1 MEFKNT
7 ITYVLALLVALCLAI
22 PAASQNL
29 VSGDITGIVSD
40 PSGAVLPNVQVTLKN
55 NQNGQTQ
62 TTNTNA
68 QGVYRFSLLTP
79 GNYTISAAPQ
89 GFQTTQRNANVTVGQ
104 AVTANLQAA
113 VSSASQTVEVTAEGG
128 VVQTQNANIS
138 TNYTPEQI
146 ATTPNPGNDLSYIVQ
161 TAPGAVM
168 NTQGGYGND
177 STFGLPGTSNLF
189 TVNGMNENDPF
200 LNLNNS
206 GATNLLLGQN
216 DVQEATVVNNGYS
229 GQYGQLAGANVNY
242 VTKSGTNAFHG
253 NASYFWNGSV
263 MNANNWFNN
272 NSGTPRPFVNAN
284 QWGASFGG
292 PIIKNKTF
300 FFVDTEGLRVVLPTS
315 TPVNIPSP
323 QFQAATLAN
332 LATVSPGS
340 VPFYNQIFSLYNNA
354 PGATRAGV
362 GTLTPGVDNSGA
374 ATGIG
379 CGTFSSPLLSPGTP
393 CALQFRS
400 TAGNFNREWLL
411 TGRVDQN
418 LGSNDRAFIHF
429 RTDHGVQASY
439 TDPLTSVFNA
449 TSNQPQYEGQLNETH
464 TFGSTS
470 VNQFILSGSWYSAVF
485 QPASLSA
492 ATALAPFQI
501 SFNGSAFYRVGRDL
515 NIWPQGRN
523 VSQYQIV
530 DDYSKLIGNHS
541 LKFGVN
547 FRRYDVTNYDPGAGS
562 IGSSGGLDLTSFFN
576 GTGVNY
582 TQSFPS
588 RLTQPIALYGLG
600 LYAQDEWAVRPNLRL
615 TLSLRADH
623 NSNPVCQT
631 NCFARFNN
639 SFLDISHDPNL
650 PYNQSIQTGQH
661 QALTNFDNIN
671 WQPRVGFAWTPLG
684 ANKNT
689 VLRGGIGLF
698 IDQFPAFVVDGF
710 ITNTPLDNT
719 FTVGS
724 APLSPAVAGN
734 QSSLAAIANT
744 AFINGFAANGTAS
757 SIAAS
762 LPAGVPFVAPSI
774 YNAARRIHS
783 PQYQEWNLSFEQGLG
798 QKMSF
803 QINYVGNH
811 GIHEAIQNA
820 GQNGYCDTTC
830 LGTLGAPATATS
842 YLGLPTAPIDPR
854 FGTITEVQSNGV
866 SNYNGVTLSLTRKFT
881 DLQLQANYTW
891 SHALDVVS
899 NAGFLQ
905 YSLDTNFSVLNPTN
919 PFNVKDFNYG
929 NADYDTR
936 HYFSLNYVYNTPK
949 LQGWKGALASWT
961 VSGTM
966 FVRSGLPFTVTDSNT
981 TGVLNSF
988 NYGTTANTGANVFA
1002 NDLGGASASCG
1013 SSAVTTPCLNA
1024 ASFSAATTGF
1034 GLQRRNQFYGPN
1046 FFDTDLTVMKNFN
1059 IPHWE
1064 SGKFGI
1070 GVQMFNILNHPNF
1083 DQPNSDLASPQ
1094 FGLITS
1100 TVNTPTSILGG
1111 FVGADAAP
1119 RQIQIKANLTF

>member
-1 MEFKNT
+1 MGSKK
-7 ITYVLALLVALCLAI
+7 ALFSALMLLIALCVCI
-22 PAASQNL
+22 PATAQNL
-29 VSGDITGIVSD
+29 VSGDITGIVTD
-40 PSGAVLPNVQVTLKN
+40 PTGAVLPNVQVTLKN
-55 NQNGQTQ
+55 HQNGQTQ
-62 TTNTNA
+62 TSTTNA
-68 QGVYRFSLLTP
+68 QGVYRFSLLAP
-79 GNYTISAAPQ
+79 GGYTISATPQ
-89 GFQTTQRNANVTVGQ
+89 GFQATQRDANVTVGQ
-104 AVTANLQAA
+104 TVTVSLQSA
-113 VSSASQTVEVTAEGG
+113 VSSTSQTVEVTAQGG
-128 VVQTQNANIS
+128 VVQTQTGDIA

-146 ATTPNPGNDLSYIVQ
+146 AITPNPGNDLSYIVQ

-253 NASYFWNGSV
+253 NASYFWNGRV

-315 TPVNIPSP
+315 APVNIPSP

-340 VPFYNQIFSLYNNA
+340 IPFYNQIFSLYNNA
-354 PGATRAGV
+354 PGANRATI
-362 GTLTPGVDNSGA
+362 GTLTPGTDASGA

-379 CGTFSSPLLSPGTP
+379 CGSFSSPLLPAGTP

-418 LGSNDRAFIHF
+418 LGNNDRAFIHF

-449 TSNQPQYEGQLNETH
+449 SSNQPQYEGQLNETH
-464 TFGSTS
+464 TFGSSS

-485 QPASLSA
+485 QPANLSA

-501 SFNGSAFYRVGRDL
+501 SFNGGAFYRIGRDL

-523 VSQYQIV
+523 VTQYQIV
-530 DDYSKLIGNHS
+530 DDFSKLIGNHS

-547 FRRYDVTNYDPGAGS
+547 FRRYDVTNYDPGAGA
-562 IGSSGGLDLTSFFN
+562 IGSSSGLDLGSFFN
-576 GTGVNY
+576 GTGVNF
-582 TQSFPS
+582 TQSFPT
-588 RLTQPIALYGLG
+588 RLTEPIALYGLG
-600 LYAQDEWAVRPNLRL
+600 LYAQDEWAVRSNLRL

-631 NCFARFNN
+631 NCFARFND
-639 SFLDISHDPNL
+639 SFLDINHNPNL
-650 PYNQSIQTGQH
+650 PYNQSIQSGLH

-671 WQPRVGFAWTPLG
+671 WQPRFGFAWTPLG
-684 ANKNT
+684 ADKKT
-689 VLRGGIGLF
+689 VIRGGIGLF

-724 APLSPAVAGN
+724 GALSPAVAGS
-734 QSSLAAIANT
+734 QAALAAAANT
-744 AFINGFAANGTAS
+744 AFVNGFAANGTAT

-762 LPAGVPFVAPSI
+762 LPPGVPFVPPSI

-783 PQYQEWNLSFEQGLG
+783 PQYQEWNLSVEQGIG
-798 QKMSF
+798 QNMSF
-803 QINYVGNH
+803 QLNYVGNH

-820 GQNGYCDTTC
+820 GQNGYCDFTC
-830 LGTLGAPATATS
+830 LGTLGAPATATN

-854 FGTITEVQSNGV
+854 FGTITQVESNGV
-866 SNYNGVTLSLTRKFT
+866 SNYNGLTVSVTRKFAA
-881 DLQLQANYTW
+881 LQLQANYTW
-891 SHALDVVS
+891 SHALDVIS

-905 YSLDTNFSVLNPTN
+905 YNFNTNISVLNPTD
-919 PFNVKDFNYG
+919 PFNVKRFDYG

-949 LQGWKGALASWT
+949 LTGWKGALASWT
-961 VSGTM
+961 LSGTL
-966 FVRSGLPFTVTDSNT
+966 FSRSGLPYTITDSST

-988 NYGTTANTGANVFA
+988 NYGTIGNTAPNVFA
-1002 NDLGGASASCG
+1002 NYPAATPLNCGRSAIN
-1013 SSAVTTPCLNA
+1013 TPCPDPAL
-1024 ASFSAATTGF
+1024 FTAATTGF
-1034 GLQRRNQFYGPN
+1034 GLQRRNQFYGPG

-1070 GVQMFNILNHPNF
+1070 GVQMFNVLNHPNF
-1083 DQPNSDLASPQ
+1083 DQPNQDIASPQ
-1094 FGLITS
+1094 FGLITN

-1119 RQIQIKANLTF
+1119 RQIQIKAALTF